1 MHRKLRTGD
10 ALIDEEYYQERDTGN
25 WLLKY
30 HLTKTGQ
37 ETWAINEFDKV
48 YTTAMFSNR
57 LLSVYYAVFAVGL
70 SK

>member
-10 ALIDEEYYQERDTGN
+10 VLIDEEYYQERDTGN

-30 HLTKTGQ
+30 HLTKADG
-37 ETWAINEFDKV
+37 ETWAISEFDKV
-48 YTTAMFSNR
+48 YTTATFSNR
-57 LLSVYYAVFAVGL
+57 MLSLYAVYDVGL